1 MVPPGFV
8 RAVAYGPYEGR
19 MRDAIHA
26 LKYDR
31 VHSVARPLGVILA
44 ETISRLGAEALQDML
59 VIPVPLH
66 RSKSSQRGFNQARLI
81 AARAVAVLRRTHP
94 EWHLRLAPTALVRER
109 ATRSQASL
117 APRERRENVRGAFR
131 VADPKTVNLKHILVV
146 DDIFTTG
153 ATARS
158 ISKELLRAGAASVR
172 VATLARAQLAFVP
185 HRRREAAVTEAG
197 IHRKDS
203 GVAGDLPAA
212 TRESASM
219 LSSSNQPSF

>member
-1 MVPPGFV
+1 
-8 RAVAYGPYEGR
+8 

-31 VHSVARPLGVILA
+31 VHSVARPLGRILA
-44 ETISRLGAEALQDML
+44 DTISQLGAEVLQDML
-59 VIPVPLH
+59 VVPVPLH
-66 RSKSSQRGFNQARLI
+66 RSKSSERGFNQARLI
-81 AARAVAVLRRTHP
+81 AMHALAVLRRAHP
-94 EWHLRLAPTALVRER
+94 EWHLKLAPNALVRER

-131 VADPKTVNLKHILVV
+131 VADPKAVNLKHMLVI

-172 VATLARAQLAFVP
+172 VATLARAQLTFVP
-185 HRRREAAVTEAG
+185 HRRREAAGVTASVHSRDLG
-197 IHRKDS
+197 L
-203 GVAGDLPAA
+203 AGDLPAA

-219 LSSSNQPSF
+219 LSSLNQPSF

>member
-1 MVPPGFV
+1 
-8 RAVAYGPYEGR
+8 

-31 VHSVARPLGVILA
+31 VQSVARPLGMILA
-44 ETISRLGAEALQDML
+44 GTVSRLGAEALRDML
-59 VIPVPLH
+59 VVPVPLH
-66 RSKSSQRGFNQARLI
+66 RSKSSERGFNQARLL
-81 AARAVAVLRRTHP
+81 AGHALAVLRRTHP
-94 EWHLRLAPTALVRER
+94 EWHLRLAPEALVRER

-131 VADPKTVNLKHILVV
+131 VADPKAVNLKHILVI

-158 ISKELLRAGAASVR
+158 VSKELLRAGAASVR
-172 VATLARAQLAFVP
+172 VATLARAQLTFGP
-185 HRRREAAVTEAG
+185 RRRREGAVPEVG
-197 IHRKDS
+197 IHRKDL
-203 GVAGDLPAA
+203 GGAGDLPAV

-219 LSSSNQPSF
+219 LSSLNQPSF